1 MRNLGTNLTN
11 TWAALGFGIVW
22 SAIFFSWKK
31 FQTCVNDCRT
41 AYWSTAKFY
50 FWGKT
55 GWNITSALNLLNRS
69 SKRRDRSWN
78 KEQKHAK
85 ILMKLNETFFFLMVV
100 YFSFCGHGTSKNSQS
115 TAGSNSWHPSAVSNC
130 AKKRLVENKIIYSRV
145 MCDTFPA
152 YF

>member
-1 MRNLGTNLTN
+1 MKKLCTNVIN

-31 FQTCVNDCRT
+31 FKTYVNDCRT
-41 AYWSTAKFY
+41 SYWSTTKFY
-50 FWGKT
+50 FGGKT
-55 GWNITSALNLLNRS
+55 GENITSALNLLNRS

-78 KEQKHAK
+78 EEQKHWK
-85 ILMKLNETFFFLMVV
+85 FWWNSMERFFLMVV

-115 TAGSNSWHPSAVSNC
+115 TAGSNSWHPSATSHY
-130 AKKRLVENKIIYSRV
+130 AKKRLVESKIIYSRV
-145 MCDTFPA
+145 TCDTFPA